1 MMERI
6 AYSAWLLASLVQVE
20 RIVSAVCSIIAIKL
34 IISIKCAL
42 VNVPLRHFQII
53 ALLLVEAAFILV
65 KPAILKINVCHV

>member
-1 MMERI
+1 MERI

-20 RIVSAVCSIIAIKL
+20 RIVSAVCSIKAIKL

-65 KPAILKINVCHV
+65 KPAYLKINVCHA